1 MIPTEPKVALT
12 ARYSL
17 EETAQIL
24 GVHPNTVI
32 RYAKQGKIRFGIRRT
47 NRRKF
52 YTGQEILRFWRAT
65 I

>member
-1 MIPTEPKVALT
+1 MKATEPNVAKT

-17 EETAQIL
+17 EETAQLL

-32 RYAKQGKIRFGIRRT
+32 RYVKAGKLRYGVRRT

-52 YTGQEILRFWRAT
+52 YTGMEILRFWRSE

>member
-1 MIPTEPKVALT
+1 MIATEPKVAQT

-17 EETAQIL
+17 EETAELL

-32 RYAKQGKIRFGIRRT
+32 RYVKSGKLRYGVRRT

-52 YTGQEILRFWRAT
+52 YTGFEILRFWRSE